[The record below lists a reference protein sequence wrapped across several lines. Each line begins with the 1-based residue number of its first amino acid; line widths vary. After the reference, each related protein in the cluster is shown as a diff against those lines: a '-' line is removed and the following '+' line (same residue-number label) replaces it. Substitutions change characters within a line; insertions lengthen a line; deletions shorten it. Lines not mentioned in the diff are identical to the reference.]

1 MSVAHHP
8 SEAVIAQYA
17 AGTLADGPSLVAA
30 AHLERCGHCR
40 AQVKLFEAVGG
51 VLIDEL
57 PPAGMQGDALALAL
71 AKIERPAPPRTPAPR
86 RAGPE
91 GIVLPAALARRGVGP
106 RRFVGPGVWIAPIRS
121 NHADGWRTYLLR
133 APSGVV
139 VPHHGHN
146 GAEYTVVLGGAFRDE
161 SGLYAVGDFAE
172 ADESMEHH
180 PVAEGREACVC
191 LISGEGGVRASGL
204 LRMIQPFLGV

>member
-1 MSVAHHP
+1 M
-8 SEAVIAQYA
+8 
-17 AGTLADGPSLVAA
+17 
-30 AHLERCGHCR
+30 
-40 AQVKLFEAVGG
+40 
-51 VLIDEL
+51 
-57 PPAGMQGDALALAL
+57 
-71 AKIERPAPPRTPAPR
+71 
-86 RAGPE
+86 
-91 GIVLPAALARRGVGP
+91 
-106 RRFVGPGVWIAPIRS
+106 
-121 NHADGWRTYLLR
+121 
-133 APSGVV
+133 